1 MPAYADYVPSD
12 SDEPMSK
19 EEGKYS
25 EEVVKQRRVIEIP
38 KLVQRIFG
46 TEEPREKQLESE

>member
-12 SDEPMSK
+12 SDEPMSQ
-19 EEGKYS
+19 EELKHS

>member
-12 SDEPMSK
+12 SDEPMSQ
-19 EEGKYS
+19 EEAKHS

-46 TEEPREKQLESE
+46 TEETREKQLESE

>member
-12 SDEPMSK
+12 SDEPMSQ
-19 EEGKYS
+19 EEVKYS